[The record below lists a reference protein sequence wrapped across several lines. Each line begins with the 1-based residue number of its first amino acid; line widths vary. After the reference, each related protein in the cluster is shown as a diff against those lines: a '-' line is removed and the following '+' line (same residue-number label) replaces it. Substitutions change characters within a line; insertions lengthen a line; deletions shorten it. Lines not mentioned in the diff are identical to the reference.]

1 MASTG
6 KFEGAMT
13 AIVTPFRDNRPDFLA
28 LEALVE
34 EQIAAGISGIVA
46 VGTTGESAT
55 LTVDEHLDVIKQC
68 VRFVAGRIPVIAGAG
83 GNSTQEAI
91 DLSQA
96 SQDVGAEALL
106 QVVPYYNKPTQ
117 EGLFRHFEA
126 ISKSSE
132 LPIILYNVPGRSA
145 CDMQAETVARLAELP
160 TIVAIKE
167 ASGDMRRAS
176 DIFKLCGDKITLLS
190 GDDFTTF
197 PFLCL
202 GGRGV
207 ISVVSN
213 VMPEHMAKMCKA
225 ANAGDFQGAREHH
238 YAIQNLCALLF
249 VESNPIPVKAAM
261 ELLGKI
267 GPEIRLP
274 LTAACDSTVTRLRA
288 ALQAD
293 GLL

>member
-1 MASTG
+1 MASKAT
-6 KFEGAMT
+6 FEGAMT
-13 AIVTPFRDNRPDFLA
+13 AIVTPFRNGAPDYAAF
-28 LEALVE
+28 EKIID
-34 EQIAAGISGIVA
+34 EQIAAGIDGIVA

-55 LTVDEHLDVIKQC
+55 INVDEHLDVIKQC
-68 VRFVAGRIPVIAGAG
+68 VKFVGGRVPVIAGAG

-91 DLSQA
+91 ELSRT
-96 SQDVGAEALL
+96 SEKVGAEALL
-106 QVVPYYNKPTQ
+106 QVTPYYNKPTQ

-126 ISKSSE
+126 ISKSSA
-132 LPIILYNVPGRSA
+132 LPIILYNVPGRTS

-176 DIFKLCGDKITLLS
+176 EILQLCGDKITLLS

-197 PFLCL
+197 PLLCL

-213 VMPEHMAKMCKA
+213 IMPEHMVKMCKA
-225 ANAGDFQGAREHH
+225 ANAGDIATARKHH
-238 YAIQNLCALLF
+238 FAVQKLCALLF
-249 VESNPIPVKAAM
+249 CESNPIPVKAAM
-261 ELLGKI
+261 ALLGKL
-267 GPEIRLP
+267 GPELRLP
-274 LTAACDSTVTRLRA
+274 LTPASDATVAKLRA
-288 ALQAD
+288 QLHED